1 MTVWEG
7 SAPDRLS
14 VFSCCESDVS
24 EDAAGFFVREGR
36 GRLGL
41 ACTSSV
47 DELAEAF
54 SVVTGSD
61 VAESVAGFFARDA
74 RFFGA
79 SSVADETE
87 AAGDS
92 AAVGVSVVSAGFAA
106 RLRGA
111 AFLRGAVALSS
122 EVAAAS

>member
-1 MTVWEG
+1 LAAG
-7 SAPDRLS
+7 AS
-14 VFSCCESDVS
+14 VFSGRDSDVS
-24 EDAAGFFVREGR
+24 VDGSAFFVREVR

-41 ACTSSV
+41 ASTSSV

-54 SVVTGSD
+54 SVVTGSE
-61 VAESVAGFFARDA
+61 VAEAAAGFFARDA